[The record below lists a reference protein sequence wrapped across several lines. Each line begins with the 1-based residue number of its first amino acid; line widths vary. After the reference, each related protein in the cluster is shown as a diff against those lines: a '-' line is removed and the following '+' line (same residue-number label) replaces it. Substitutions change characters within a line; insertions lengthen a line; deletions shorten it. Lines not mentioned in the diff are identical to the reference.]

1 MHQSFC
7 TCNLL
12 FASAVLYKV
21 KQMCLGLKMPLFLV
35 LKGYSVQSMV
45 PHSFCNMWY
54 VPSTLCENGVLAFI
68 FSLFRQLTSLQ
79 CNASSVFLHEL
90 TNLASLQCPC
100 DFFFLTQDCW
110 TEITLLLC
118 WVNIFLQPLVQ
129 AGLQAYSQTVRCL
142 ASKTVSTSIKKK
154 LCSWYLLDITS
165 LALLIFTAG
174 LLSVGE
180 CWRHWSCCA
189 ACY

>member
-100 DFFFLTQDCW
+100 DFFFKLKIVEQK
-110 TEITLLLC
+110 LLC
-118 WVNIFLQPLVQ
+118 FC
-129 AGLQAYSQTVRCL
+129 AE
-142 ASKTVSTSIKKK
+142 
-154 LCSWYLLDITS
+154 
-165 LALLIFTAG
+165 LIFFFSP
-174 LLSVGE
+174 LCKLV
-180 CWRHWSCCA
+180 CRHTLRQSDA
-189 ACY
+189 